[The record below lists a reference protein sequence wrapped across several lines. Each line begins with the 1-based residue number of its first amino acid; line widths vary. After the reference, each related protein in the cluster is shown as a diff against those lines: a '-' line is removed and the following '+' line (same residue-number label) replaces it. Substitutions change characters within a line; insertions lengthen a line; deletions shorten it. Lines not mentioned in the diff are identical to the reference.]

1 MMDNTKQEM
10 NELRE
15 WCEKLSAFEVGDWQ
29 EWPDIDLYMDQ
40 VISYLERYMNVFR
53 IYEDEKII
61 TPSIINNNTKDGVLP
76 KPVKKKYSRTLLSNL
91 LMFCI
96 TRQVLSGQELA
107 AMLRELN
114 DTEDF
119 SEIHAQFG
127 ETLESELNRTIQTIS
142 ERTDNMQSA
151 DRQQLARLAMTL
163 SLEAFS
169 AGTAARKILSE
180 LAKNEENHQ

>member
-1 MMDNTKQEM
+1 MTNNDLDA
-10 NELRE
+10 LRQ
-15 WCEKLSAFEVGDWQ
+15 WCERLASFEVGQWE

-40 VISYLERYMNVFR
+40 VISYLERYMNYFR
-53 IYEDEKII
+53 IYEGEKII
-61 TPSIINNNTKDGVLP
+61 TPAIINNNTKDGVLP
-76 KPVKKKYSRTLLSNL
+76 KPVKKKYPRSLLSNL

-114 DTEDF
+114 QTEDF

-127 ETLESELNRTIQTIS
+127 QTLETELQKTLQIVAD
-142 ERTDNMQSA
+142 ETDELKNT
-151 DRQQLARLAMTL
+151 DRRQLAQIAMKL

-169 AGTAARKILSE
+169 AGTMARKILAELGTPSE
-180 LAKNEENHQ
+180 KAGNEE

>member
-1 MMDNTKQEM
+1 MDNISNEQ

-15 WCEKLSAFEVGDWQ
+15 WCEKLSSFEVGDWE

-76 KPVKKKYSRTLLSNL
+76 KPTRKKYSRTLLSNL

-114 DTEDF
+114 TTEDF
-119 SEIHAQFG
+119 SEIHTQFSQ
-127 ETLESELNRTIQTIS
+127 TLESELNRTVQTIDD
-142 ERTDNMQSA
+142 RTDHMQSA
-151 DRQQLARLAMTL
+151 DRQQLARLAMEL

-169 AGTAARKILSE
+169 AGTAARKILAE
-180 LAKNEENHQ
+180 LAKNKNAE

>member
-1 MMDNTKQEM
+1 MDDANNKL
-10 NELRE
+10 NELKE
-15 WCEKLSAFEVGDWQ
+15 WCEKLSSFEVGDWE

-40 VISYLERYMNVFR
+40 VISYLERYMNYFR
-53 IYEDEKII
+53 IYDDEKII

-76 KPVKKKYSRTLLSNL
+76 KPVKKKYPRNLLSNL

-114 DTEDF
+114 ATEDF

-127 ETLESELNRTIQTIS
+127 NTLESELARTVATVS
-142 ERTDNMQSA
+142 ERTDGFSST
-151 DRQQLARLAMTL
+151 DRRQLARLAMEL

-180 LAKNEENHQ
+180 LKTNSEENE

>member
-1 MMDNTKQEM
+1 MDNTNSELD
-10 NELRE
+10 ELRE
-15 WCEKLSAFEVGDWQ
+15 WCEKLSAFQVGDWE

-40 VISYLERYMNVFR
+40 VISYLDRYMNYFR

-114 DTEDF
+114 AAEDF
-119 SEIHAQFG
+119 SEIHTQFG
-127 ETLESELNRTIQTIS
+127 QTLEAELNRTVQTIAD
-142 ERTDNMQSA
+142 RTDGMQSA
-151 DRQQLARLAMTL
+151 NRRQLARLAMEL

-180 LAKNEENHQ
+180 LTEEEDSMKN

>member
-1 MMDNTKQEM
+1 MDNANKEL

-15 WCEKLSAFEVGDWQ
+15 WCERLSAFAVGDWE

-114 DTEDF
+114 DSEDF
-119 SEIHAQFG
+119 AAIHAQFG
-127 ETLESELNRTIQTIS
+127 QTLEAELNRIVQTIAD
-142 ERTDNMQSA
+142 RTDNLQSA
-151 DRQQLARLAMTL
+151 DREQLARLAMAL

-180 LAKNEENHQ
+180 LAKQNGE